1 MIELG
6 YNFDKKS
13 LDKIK
18 RYKNPV
24 IDISKNEIKKNSY
37 YKIFLNKTQFNN
49 LIKDGMIKYRLTDAK
64 KKQNLIIGD
73 GLADIFRMVL
83 PYAKNILPKL
93 ATTIG
98 LSSIGALTSSAFNK
112 KMNKKKNDAIIKLND
127 SQVKKINQDL
137 EKINDSKLFN
147 KKVTLQ
153 EQEGNGVFSFLLPTL
168 VSLFPSLLSS
178 GKGIKKQN
186 FFLK

>member
-18 RYKNPV
+18 RFKNPV
-24 IDISKNEIKKNSY
+24 IDISKNKIKKNSN

-49 LIKDGMIKYRLTDAK
+49 LIKNGMIKYRLTDAK
-64 KKQNLIIGD
+64 KKQNLMVGD
-73 GLADIFRMVL
+73 GLADIFKMIL

-93 ATTIG
+93 ATTVG
-98 LSSIGALTSSAFNK
+98 LSSIGALTSNAINK
-112 KMNKKKNDAIIKLND
+112 KMNKKKNDTIIKLND
-127 SQVKKINQDL
+127 SQVKKINNNL
-137 EKINDSKLFN
+137 KKINDSKIFD
-147 KKVTLQ
+147 KKITLE

-168 VSLFPSLLSS
+168 VSLLPSLLSS